1 MNFTKQGIAY
11 IKTDNSIPIKLDNTN
26 EIIGFKQKGE
36 FIIYD
41 KIEINNNNIDL
52 NLSFFDEEDGI
63 RKNCQLN
70 ERDISIA
77 PIRTGIYLIKNN
89 YKYIIENNNY
99 NNIERTLCYFSFFPE
114 EGNYSIKLLN
124 TNRYLTIIDEY
135 NMNVDFVE
143 QGINGIQK
151 WNLQVINPEL
161 NIFQIKNTIAELFLD
176 FNADIKNYIVSEKK
190 EYPTQQFYIFEEFE
204 EFELNAVFPIINI
217 SKELVENKNNLK
229 FIYISNS
236 VKTIKD
242 DFIFEN
248 CTYLEKI
255 KCDIKWLKYFIN
267 NRIKSIEINEG
278 EKIIK
283 KIDFIGFE
291 NITEIKLPFTLEK
304 IEEDTFSD
312 FNQIK
317 LIDSELK
324 WHKYFK
330 IKIEIPINETKLRR
344 VVFSNSKYLK
354 EINIPNSIK
363 EIEEGTFENS
373 GIEKIE
379 IPEGVQ
385 VIPKNTFKNCKNLIK
400 IKLPKSIISISPSA
414 FINCQQLKE
423 ENIIIL
429 NENFNGL
436 IKRTINIDSSIKN
449 IQLRNYSFFIGVDD
463 LSIDFHSNFNSE
475 KEAKLFFNYFN
486 YVTKGSFSP
495 EFLKYNQFLNLLH
508 FTIPTG
514 IQNIPNNSFNNC
526 LNLEYLSIP
535 ETVYPQYI
543 PYNTFFNLTKLKEVE
558 IPSFFFKYEDEFF
571 KNCIN
576 LMKIVYTNGI
586 IKEFKTTYEVPSI
599 VKNLN
604 LDNLIKIK
612 NLGTLIIPKTVETI
626 EKSAQELSKYLE
638 CVECDPKWLKYFPII
653 RLKKIIIPK
662 FMDQIYKCEEN
673 RININ
678 PIQEGIDETLFDGGN
693 NIEEIVIKCEK
704 VKLLGKRCRSFENIK
719 IFRCFPLNA
728 KNVSK
733 EFKIS
738 EKIVYINEGTKYI
751 EEKNFKD
758 WKGLKKVYIPNTLQI
773 IEKEAFSNCINLS
786 EILIPQSVYHIHETS
801 FNNCKNIRKIKS
813 RAEYLNLFPPN
824 NVSTII
830 IDDNTNEINEQY
842 IIRFTNLVDLT
853 IPEKIQKLPFNI
865 LSNFPKF
872 QKIKCCTELL
882 ESLSEDDK
890 RKIKEIELY
899 KKNKQ
904 ISKEILKKFINVQD
918 IGIRNN
924 DKIEPKDFSVHTTNI
939 DDIVKSDYDN
949 IFYKEYLED
958 ILKSI
963 KEGKKTTFNEIDI
976 LGRISNLISE
986 VCINIKNYTKGELS
1000 PHPVQCFSMLRL
1012 IHEII
1017 IGKGALAQIATG
1029 EGKSYIIAVVAIVLI
1044 KMGRIVDI
1052 VTSNLELAFR
1062 DEKEQ
1067 SVFYKNIF
1075 NIDSGVLCNIDGDK
1089 QFINLYKSE
1098 YLKEKHDQTGFFTHV
1113 LKYPIVY
1120 STNFNFQFL
1129 HLYSFGL
1136 KEPIRKRK
1144 YDVVI
1149 IDEVDNMLID
1159 QMSTP
1164 SIVGWNF
1171 NISKFSSILND
1182 IYEKRNFNEEI
1193 ILDKIKKKYKNVAN
1207 IDEDI
1212 VRKMKISTRT
1222 AEKYENKVDYVKE
1235 NNNIFVIDKST
1246 GFVKENLRWFNYI
1259 HELVEIK
1266 EGVKVKKPIFAHSL
1280 INQNIYFNFYVNII
1294 GVSGTLGD
1302 LNDQEILEKNYKVKI
1317 FRVPRDKPRIKPIY
1331 IKERPNNI
1339 DELFN
1344 LIYQEIQYETGKGR
1358 PVLVIM
1364 DHPKRVDSF
1373 VNLYG
1378 NNEYGTIRGINIK
1391 QDKES
1396 IKIAGNL
1403 CRVTISTQAG
1413 GRGTDIKL
1421 NKDSID
1427 AGGLHVIIPF
1437 QMVNKRVEDQAIG
1450 RSGRQGQPGSVT
1462 IYRGINDKYLETPD
1476 FDPKNKEIY
1485 DIREDFNELIKSEY
1499 SWVFNSGGNH
1509 IYGVYYKFN
1518 SSIEDSLKYS
1528 TNLLFRTSIIHYIF
1542 GKEKAFI
1549 NSIYT
1554 SILDAWC
1561 IFYESIKGYQIL
1573 KDNKE
1578 EYKKFLQILHSWF
1591 PTNKEECF
1599 QKLID
1604 KLNLREKYNEIIKVK
1619 QMIEK
1624 IKKKEKEKRNE
1635 ISVNNPIKNCGG
1647 GIEISTEIKF
1657 KILDI
1662 TKALFGLE
1670 INLSS
1675 DLISEEIIIWAGNPL
1690 IKLKF
1695 NWDVTKSVELPQ
1707 KVEQYDFEDKHLT
1720 TEIKSSFHPL
1730 SLEFNDLFGINAIN
1744 MKYDLQSRFGS
1755 IINTGSIKMSFGIR
1769 KISIV
1774 FTFSTNDE
1782 KGNYSTSF
1790 SCTYTIEYLPGK
1802 PSKVPVRVPGYQ
1814 RVPVPAVRGMPN
1826 LIPGKIFDKNLKPK
1840 KELDP
1845 FNYDIPEYGCE
1856 PIILEGEALE
1866 EAKRQSQ
1873 LRIGIYGCL
1882 AASPYAISLLVE
1894 KIGIPIASLLIG
1906 NNIFDKFK
1914 DIGPFVNDLFS
1925 KGMSPQFG

>member
-1 MNFTKQGIAY
+1 MNFPKQGIIY
-11 IKTDNSIPIKLDNTN
+11 IKSDDNIPIKLERTN

-36 FIIYD
+36 FIVYD
-41 KIEINNNNIDL
+41 KIEINNITKDI
-52 NLSFFDEEDGI
+52 NLSFIDEEDGI
-63 RKNCQLN
+63 KKYCHLN

-77 PIRTGIYLIKNN
+77 PIRSGNYSIKNN
-89 YKYIIENNNY
+89 YKYIIENIDNNP
-99 NNIERTLCYFSFFPE
+99 EKTLCYFSFFPE
-114 EGNYSIKLLN
+114 EGNYSIQLLN
-124 TNRYLTIIDEY
+124 TNRYLSIIDGD
-135 NMNVDFVE
+135 NMFIDFVE
-143 QGINGIQK
+143 QEVNEIQK

-161 NIFQIKNTIAELFLD
+161 NIYQIKNTLAELFID
-176 FNADIKNYIVSEKK
+176 FDANTNNYIASEKN
-190 EYPTQQFYIFEEFE
+190 EFPTQQFYIFEEFE
-204 EFELNAVFPIINI
+204 EFKLNAVFPIINI

-229 FIYISNS
+229 YVYISNS
-236 VKTIKD
+236 VKTIKND
-242 DFIFEN
+242 NIFEN
-248 CTYLEKI
+248 CFYLEKI
-255 KCDIKWLKYFIN
+255 KCNIKWLIYFIN

-278 EKIIK
+278 EKIIN

-291 NITEIKLPFTLEK
+291 NINEIKLPFSLEK

-317 LIDSELK
+317 VIDAELK

-344 VVFSNSKYLK
+344 DVFSNSKFIK
-354 EINIPNSIK
+354 EINIPNGMK
-363 EIEEGTFENS
+363 EIEEGAFENS
-373 GIEKIE
+373 GIENIE
-379 IPEGVQ
+379 LPEGVQ

-400 IKLPKSIISISPSA
+400 IKLPRSIISISPSA
-414 FINCQQLKE
+414 FVNCQQLTE
-423 ENIIIL
+423 ENVITL

-436 IKRTINIDSSIKN
+436 IKRKIEIDSNIKN
-449 IQLRNYSFFIGVDD
+449 IQLKEYSRFIGVDD
-463 LSIDFHSNFNSE
+463 LNISVQSNFNSE
-475 KEAKLFFNYFN
+475 KEAKSFFNYFN
-486 YVTKGSFSP
+486 YITKGSFSS
-495 EFLKYNQFLNLLH
+495 EFLKYSKFENLLH

-514 IQNIPNNSFNNC
+514 IQNIPNNSFDNC
-526 LNLEYLSIP
+526 PNLEYLEIP
-535 ETVYPQYI
+535 ETIYPQSI
-543 PYNTFFNLTKLKEVE
+543 PYNIFFNLTKLKQVQ
-558 IPSFFFKYEDEFF
+558 IPSFFYNYVDELFK
-571 KNCIN
+571 KCIN
-576 LMKIVYTNGI
+576 LMKIIYSNGI
-586 IKEFKTTYEVPSI
+586 TKEFKTIYEVPPI

-604 LDNLIKIK
+604 LDTLINIK
-612 NLGTLIIPKTVETI
+612 NLGTLIIPKSVESI
-626 EKSAQELSKYLE
+626 EKSVQELSKYLE
-638 CVECDPKWLKYFPII
+638 CIECDPKWLKYFPII

-662 FMDQIYKCEEN
+662 FIDEIYIIEQD
-673 RININ
+673 RINMN
-678 PIQEGIDETLFDGGN
+678 PIPEGIDETLFNGGN
-693 NIEEIVIKCEK
+693 NIEEIVFKCEK
-704 VKLLGKRCRSFENIK
+704 MKLLGKRCRSFENIK
-719 IFRCFPLNA
+719 VFRCFPLNI

-738 EKIVYINEGTKYI
+738 EKIVYINEGTKFI

-758 WKGLKKVYIPNTLQI
+758 WKGLKKVYFPNSLQI
-773 IEKEAFSNCINLS
+773 IEKEAFCNCINLS
-786 EILIPQSVYHIHETS
+786 EVVIPQSVYHLHETS
-801 FNNCKNIRKIKS
+801 FKNCINIRKIKS
-813 RAEYLNLFPPN
+813 KAEFLNVFPPN
-824 NVSTII
+824 NVVTII
-830 IDDNTNEINEQY
+830 IDDNTKEISEQN
-842 IIRFTNLVDLT
+842 IKKFTNLIDLT
-853 IPEKIQKLPFNI
+853 IPEKIKKLPFNI

-882 ESLSEDDK
+882 KSLSEDDK

-899 KKNKQ
+899 KENKQ

-918 IGIRNN
+918 IGVRNN
-924 DKIEPKDFSVHTTNI
+924 DKIDSKDFSVHSTDI

-963 KEGKKTTFNEIDI
+963 KEGKKTYFNDNDI
-976 LGRISNLISE
+976 LGKISNLISE
-986 VCINIKNYTKGELS
+986 VCINIKNYTKGQLS
-1000 PHPVQCFSMLRL
+1000 PHPVQCFAMLRL
-1012 IHEII
+1012 IHEIT

-1029 EGKSYIIAVVAIVLI
+1029 EGKSYIIAVVAIVLV

-1067 SVFYKNIF
+1067 NIFYKEIF
-1075 NIDSGVLCNIDGDK
+1075 NIDSGVLCDIKGDK

-1098 YLKEKHDQTGFFTHV
+1098 YLKEKHDPTGFYTHV

-1120 STNFNFQFL
+1120 STNYNFQFL
-1129 HLYSFGL
+1129 HLHSFGL
-1136 KEPIRKRK
+1136 KVPIRKRK
-1144 YDVVI
+1144 YDIVI
-1149 IDEVDNMLID
+1149 IDEVDNMLLD

-1171 NISKFSSILND
+1171 NISKFRPILND
-1182 IYEKRNFNEEI
+1182 FFEKRNFNEEI
-1193 ILDKIKKKYKNVAN
+1193 ILDKLKKKYKNTAN
-1207 IDEDI
+1207 INEDI
-1212 VRKMKISTRT
+1212 VRQMKISTRT
-1222 AEKYENKVDYVKE
+1222 AERYERNVDYVKE
-1235 NNNIFVIDKST
+1235 NNNIFVIDEST
-1246 GFVKENLRWFNYI
+1246 GFIKENLRWFNYV

-1266 EGVKVKKPIFAHSL
+1266 EGVNVKKPIFAHSL
-1280 INQNIYFNFYVNII
+1280 INQNIYFNFYKNII

-1364 DHPKRVDSF
+1364 DNPKRVDSF
-1373 VNLYG
+1373 VSRYG
-1378 NNEYGTIRGINIK
+1378 QNEYGTIRGINIK

-1450 RSGRQGQPGSVT
+1450 RSGRQGQPGSVS
-1462 IYRGINDKYLETPD
+1462 IYRGVNDKYLETPD
-1476 FDPKNKEIY
+1476 FDPKNQEIY
-1485 DIREDFNELIKSEY
+1485 DLQEDFSEIIKSEY
-1499 SWVFNSGGNH
+1499 SWVFNSGGKY
-1509 IYGVYYKFN
+1509 IYGVFYKFN
-1518 SSIEDSLKYS
+1518 SSIEDCLKYS
-1528 TNLLFRTSIIHYIF
+1528 TNILFRTSIIHYIF
-1542 GKEKAFI
+1542 GNENAFI
-1549 NSIYT
+1549 NSVYT

-1561 IFYESIKGYQIL
+1561 TFYESIKGYQIL
-1573 KDNKE
+1573 KNNQE

-1591 PTNKEECF
+1591 PTYKEECF

-1604 KLNLREKYNEIIKVK
+1604 KLNLREKYNEIIKIK

-1624 IKKKEKEKRNE
+1624 IEKEEKNE
-1635 ISVNNPIKNCGG
+1635 ISVENPIKNTAG
-1647 GIEISTEIKF
+1647 GIQISTEMKF

-1675 DLISEEIIIWAGNPL
+1675 DLISQEIIIWAGNPL

-1695 NWDVTKSVELPQ
+1695 NWDITKTINLPQ
-1707 KVEQYDFEDKHLT
+1707 KVEQYDFVDGELK

-1730 SLEFNDLFGINAIN
+1730 SLEFNDLFGINAIK
-1744 MKYDLQSRFGS
+1744 MKADLESRFGH
-1755 IINTGSIKMSFGIR
+1755 IINTGSIKISFGIR

-1774 FTFSTNDE
+1774 FSFSTKDE
-1782 KGNYSTSF
+1782 KINYSTSF
-1790 SCTYTIEYLPGK
+1790 CCTFTIQYFPNK
-1802 PSKVPVRVPGYQ
+1802 PVKVPVRVPAYQ
-1814 RVPVPAVRGMPN
+1814 RVPVPAINALPN
-1826 LIPGKIFDKNLKPK
+1826 FLPEYHCAKNLPPK

-1845 FNYDIPEYGCE
+1845 FNNDIPEYGCE
-1856 PIILEGEALE
+1856 PIFLEGATIE
-1866 EAKRQSQ
+1866 EEKRQSFI
-1873 LRIGIYGCL
+1873 RMGIYGGL
-1882 AASPYAISLLVE
+1882 ALSPILVPLVMGDIGISITSLLAGN
-1894 KIGIPIASLLIG
+1894 GIL
-1906 NNIFDKFK
+1906 DKFR
-1914 DIGPFVNDLFS
+1914 DIGPFVRDLLS
-1925 KGMSPQFG
+1925 KRIPQLG